1 MNAIIK
7 INEIV
12 NEFLLAGEKF
22 TPEMHLKQHGFTY
35 SACGPYTKIKE
46 RIEKFKEKGKTKYIY
61 RYELDKT
68 CFQHD
73 MADLDCKYLARRIA
87 SHNVLRDKALD
98 IAENLKYDGYH
109 RGLAS
114 VIYKFLDKK
123 FKGSGIKNEHPLDFA
138 TQQLVEELH
147 KPIIKKFIKRRV
159 YS

>member
-35 SACGPYTKIKE
+35 SACGPFTKIKE

-61 RYELDKT
+61 RYELDKA

-98 IAENLKYDGYH
+98 IAKNLKYDGYH
-109 RGLAS
+109 RSLAS